1 LFDIFA
7 PALERLLASR
17 AEEAAAE
24 GAESKA
30 ATTTA
35 LVVVVTGTK
44 TQSALFMLKSI
55 VQPEHGGSASV
66 LGGVFDRIDF
76 CEYTLPPAGLAKGSL
91 LPLGVASCTIWD
103 FCHCMSLVLLH

>member
-30 ATTTA
+30 ATTIA
-35 LVVVVTGTK
+35 LVVVVT
-44 TQSALFMLKSI
+44 
-55 VQPEHGGSASV
+55 
-66 LGGVFDRIDF
+66 DR
-76 CEYTLPPAGLAKGSL
+76 S
-91 LPLGVASCTIWD
+91 
-103 FCHCMSLVLLH
+103 